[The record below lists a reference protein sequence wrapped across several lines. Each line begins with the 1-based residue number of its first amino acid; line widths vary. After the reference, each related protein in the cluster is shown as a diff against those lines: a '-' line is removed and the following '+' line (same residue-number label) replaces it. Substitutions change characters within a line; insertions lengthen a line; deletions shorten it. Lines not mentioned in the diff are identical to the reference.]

1 MAHFHYILLYLD
13 PGTGSF
19 LYQAI
24 IAGITAIVFY
34 FSSLKKIFK
43 KLFKQ
48 KHEEVK
54 NVR

>member
-1 MAHFHYILLYLD
+1 MHHINYILLYLD

-34 FSSLKKIFK
+34 FSSFKKVFK
-43 KLFKQ
+43 KLFKS
-48 KHEEVK
+48 KSK
-54 NVR
+54 

>member
-1 MAHFHYILLYLD
+1 MPHTNYILLYLD

-34 FSSLKKIFK
+34 FSSFKKIFK
-43 KLFKQ
+43 KLLKT
-48 KHEEVK
+48 K
-54 NVR
+54 NINKNDR